1 MISDMLKSGN
11 QRRLFVVC
19 CFSASEK
26 RFNSDKLTG
35 FCVAILP
42 MMLFSG
48 VFAVGDVQCDVQLC
62 SSISVP
68 FEGLSEEPLTHIEM
82 SKGMDLFHLF
92 SCARD
97 HWMSYLRYIEVQ
109 YGMCFLQHQ
118 RAIKMERSDGEWI
131 KTMINHLAF

>member
-26 RFNSDKLTG
+26 RFNSDVSLTG

-68 FEGLSEEPLTHIEM
+68 FEGLSEEPLTHI
-82 SKGMDLFHLF
+82 D
-92 SCARD
+92 
-97 HWMSYLRYIEVQ
+97 V
-109 YGMCFLQHQ
+109 
-118 RAIKMERSDGEWI
+118 
-131 KTMINHLAF
+131 